1 MVYRVFYFTQSPETE
16 DIVSAQA
23 DKTRSMRHATL
34 TLLSTQEKIN
44 LRNACSGK
52 FLKCFL
58 VVLSRMKTRSWNLG
72 THGLSCHESGGRHH
86 RQADIIKR
94 ACESAKIPAR
104 LEPAVYL
111 DRMARDWMER
121 L

>member
-1 MVYRVFYFTQSPETE
+1 M
-16 DIVSAQA
+16 
-23 DKTRSMRHATL
+23 
-34 TLLSTQEKIN
+34 
-44 LRNACSGK
+44 
-52 FLKCFL
+52 
-58 VVLSRMKTRSWNLG
+58 VLSRMKTRSWNLG